1 MKIGV
6 AGATGEVGRMM
17 VHLIEEFNL
26 PVEELRL
33 FASKRSAGS
42 HIKYKHTQLKVEE
55 LTDEVMGE
63 AYDFLLFSAGGGVS
77 KRFAPVAASVGNVI
91 IDNSSAFRGDDDI
104 PLIVPEINGH
114 LLEEYRGIIANPNC
128 STIQMV
134 LTLNGLRD
142 FGMNEIVVST
152 YQSISGAGR
161 KALDEYYKQLE
172 WFGKGQNVLENFEKI
187 QKKVFEKPI
196 FSNVIPLIGEID
208 PETGMSTEDLKMINE
223 TRKIFGDDSITV
235 YPFAARVAS
244 EYSHGESVLIKL
256 ANDLDV
262 SSFIQALESTP
273 HVQYSKGIVTSSE
286 ASGSD
291 ITYVS
296 RVRKMAPGV
305 FMIWVVADNIRVGA
319 ATKALR
325 ILAEHRR
332 INQRRLSYVSRSRN
346 SYYNAFYQ

>member
-17 VHLIEEFNL
+17 VQLIEEFDL

-42 HIKYKHTQLKVEE
+42 HIKYKHTTLEVEE
-55 LTDEVMGE
+55 LTDEVMSE
-63 AYDFLLFSAGGGVS
+63 SYDYLLFSAGGGVS
-77 KRFAPVAASVGNVI
+77 KRFSPVAANAGNVI
-91 IDNSSAFRGDDDI
+91 IDNSSAFRGDKDI
-104 PLIVPEINGH
+104 PLVVPEINGH
-114 LLEEYRGIIANPNC
+114 LLENYRGIIANPNC

-134 LTLNGLRD
+134 LALNGLRD
-142 FGMNEIVVST
+142 FGIREIVVST

-161 KALDEYYKQLE
+161 KALDEYYTQLE
-172 WFGKGQNVLENFEKI
+172 WFAKGQDVSENFERSE
-187 QKKVFEKPI
+187 KKVFDKPI

-208 PETGMSTEDLKMINE
+208 PETGMSSEDLKMINE
-223 TRKIFGDDSITV
+223 TRKIYGDDSIIV

-244 EYSHGESVLIKL
+244 EYAHGESVLVKFEEDI
-256 ANDLDV
+256 DL
-262 SSFIQALESTP
+262 SSFIQAVESTP
-273 HVQYSKGIVTSSE
+273 NVKYSKDIVTSSE
-286 ASGSD
+286 AAGSD

-296 RVRKMAPGV
+296 RVRKMGKGV

-319 ATKALR
+319 ATNALR

-332 INQRRLSYVSRSRN
+332 INQRR
-346 SYYNAFYQ
+346 

>member
-17 VHLIEEFNL
+17 VQLIEEFEL

-42 HIKYKHTQLKVEE
+42 HIKYKHTQIKVEE
-55 LTDEVMGE
+55 LTDTVMNE
-63 AYDFLLFSAGGGVS
+63 DYDYLLFSAGGGVS
-77 KRFAPVAASVGNVI
+77 KRFAPVAASAGNVI
-91 IDNSSAFRGDDDI
+91 IDNSSAYRSVDNV
-104 PLIVPEINGH
+104 PLVVPEINGH
-114 LLEEYRGIIANPNC
+114 LLAGYRGIIANPNC

-134 LTLNGLRD
+134 LALNGLRD
-142 FGMNEIVVST
+142 FGINEIVVST

-172 WFGKGQNVLENFEKI
+172 WFSKGQQVQDNFERSKR
-187 QKKVFEKPI
+187 KVFDKPI

-208 PETGMSTEDLKMINE
+208 VETGMSTEDLKMINE
-223 TRKIFGDDSITV
+223 TRKIYSDDSIVV

-256 ANDLDV
+256 EKDMDV
-262 SSFIQALESTP
+262 PSFIEAVESTP
-273 HVQYSKGIVTSSE
+273 NVKYSQDIVTSSE
-286 ASGSD
+286 AAGTD

-296 RVRKMAPGV
+296 RVRKMAAGV

-319 ATKALR
+319 ATNALR

-332 INQRRLSYVSRSRN
+332 INQRR
-346 SYYNAFYQ
+346 

>member
-91 IDNSSAFRGDDDI
+91 IDNSSAFRGDDNV

-114 LLEEYRGIIANPNC
+114 LLKNYRGIIANPNC

-134 LTLNGLRD
+134 LALNGLRD
-142 FGMNEIVVST
+142 FGMKEVVVST

-161 KALDEYYKQLE
+161 KALDEYYTQLE
-172 WFGKGQNVLENFEKI
+172 WFSKGENVRENFEDST
-187 QKKVFEKPI
+187 KKVFDKPI

-223 TRKIFGDDSITV
+223 TRKIYADDSIVV

-256 ANDLDV
+256 TKDVDLPT
-262 SSFIQALESTP
+262 FIQAVEKTENVKYSRDIITP
-273 HVQYSKGIVTSSE
+273 SE
-286 ASGSD
+286 AAGTD

-296 RVRKMAPGV
+296 RVRKMAPNV

-319 ATKALR
+319 ATNALR

-332 INQRRLSYVSRSRN
+332 INQRR
-346 SYYNAFYQ
+346 

>member
-114 LLEEYRGIIANPNC
+114 LLENYRGIIANPNC

-134 LTLNGLRD
+134 LALNGLRD
-142 FGMNEIVVST
+142 AGIREIVVST

-161 KALDEYYKQLE
+161 KALDEYYKQVD
-172 WFGKGQNVLENFEKI
+172 WFEKGENISENFKKSP
-187 QKKVFEKPI
+187 QKVFEKPI

-208 PETGMSTEDLKMINE
+208 GETGMSSEDLKMINE
-223 TRKIFGDDSITV
+223 TRKIYSDDSITV
-235 YPFAARVAS
+235 FPFAARVAS
-244 EYSHGESVLIKL
+244 EYAHGESILVKL
-256 ANDLDV
+256 ERDMDFT
-262 SSFIQALESTP
+262 SFIQALEKTP
-273 HVQYSKGIVTSSE
+273 HVKYSQEIISSSE
-286 ASGSD
+286 A
-291 ITYVS
+291 
-296 RVRKMAPGV
+296 A
-305 FMIWVVADNIRVGA
+305 
-319 ATKALR
+319 
-325 ILAEHRR
+325 
-332 INQRRLSYVSRSRN
+332 
-346 SYYNAFYQ
+346 

>member
-6 AGATGEVGRMM
+6 VGATGEVGRMM
-17 VHLIEEFNL
+17 VQLIEEFDL

-42 HIKYKHTQLKVEE
+42 HIKYKHTELVVEE
-55 LTDEVMGE
+55 LTDEVMSE
-63 AYDFLLFSAGGGVS
+63 SYDYLLFSAGGGVS
-77 KRFAPVAASVGNVI
+77 KRFSPIAATAGNVI
-91 IDNSSAFRGDDDI
+91 IDNSSAFRGEEGI
-104 PLIVPEINGH
+104 PLVVPEINGH
-114 LLEEYRGIIANPNC
+114 LLENYRGIIANPNC

-134 LTLNGLRD
+134 LALNGVRD
-142 FGMNEIVVST
+142 FGIREIVVST

-161 KALDEYYKQLE
+161 KALDEYYNQVE
-172 WFGKGQNVLENFEKI
+172 WFGKGYDVSEKFEQS

-208 PETGMSTEDLKMINE
+208 PETGMSSEDLKLINE
-223 TRKIFGDDSITV
+223 TRKIYSDDSITV

-244 EYSHGESVLIKL
+244 EYSHGESVLVKL
-256 ANDLDV
+256 EKDVDL
-262 SSFIQALESTP
+262 SSFIEAVQSTP
-273 HVQYSKGIVTSSE
+273 NVKYSQDIVTPLE
-286 ASGSD
+286 AAGSD

-296 RVRKMAPGV
+296 RVRKMGKDV

-319 ATKALR
+319 ATNALR

-332 INQRRLSYVSRSRN
+332 INQRR
-346 SYYNAFYQ
+346 